1 MVCVTGMAR
10 PTLMG
15 VPLFISKAGVLMKPP
30 PPPPSITSLTYHALG
45 RSFVRSLAR
54 LVTQS
59 YLITDFKKYIG
70 GGMGGVGEG
79 KRHLVDFTY
88 ARAII

>member
-15 VPLFISKAGVLMKPP
+15 VPLFISKAGVLMR
-30 PPPPSITSLTYHALG
+30 LTLSPFNYLTDIPRA
-45 RSFVRSLAR
+45 RPFVRSLAR

-70 GGMGGVGEG
+70 GGMGGVG
-79 KRHLVDFTY
+79 
-88 ARAII
+88 